1 MSADAPPGSFLAGL
15 DPDARGELLARGAAR
30 RYRTGMILFREGE
43 RSDHV
48 VLLRSGRVKVSSYT
62 PAGGEVVLA
71 LRGPGD
77 ILGEYSALDR
87 RPRSATVTAVE
98 PTEGHVIPG
107 PAFSDYLDQQPTI
120 ATELLRGVLSQLRD
134 SDRKRIEFGA
144 LDAAGRLA
152 SRLLELGA
160 RYGSVGERGLEIS
173 LPLTQEELAA
183 WIGASREAVAKA
195 LRTLRDQGVIET
207 GRKHVTILDLDAL
220 RRRLSDL
227 P

>member
-1 MSADAPPGSFLAGL
+1 M
-15 DPDARGELLARGAAR
+15 
-30 RYRTGMILFREGE
+30 
-43 RSDHV
+43 
-48 VLLRSGRVKVSSYT
+48 KVSSYT

-71 LRGPGD
+71 LRGPGEV
-77 ILGEYSALDR
+77 LGEYSVLDR

-107 PAFSDYLDQQPTI
+107 PAFNDFLEQQPAI
-120 ATELLRGVLSQLRD
+120 AAALLRGVLSQLRD

-144 LDAAGRLA
+144 LDAAGRVA

-160 RYGSVGERGLEIS
+160 RYGSVGERGLEVS

-183 WIGASREAVAKA
+183 WIGSSREAVAKA
-195 LRTLRDQGVIET
+195 LRTLREQGVIET

-220 RRRLSDL
+220 RRRLADL